1 MKSEPNGHFK
11 GDQVQVASKAKI
23 PASWFL
29 DGAEEQVETFK
40 GVTIMLN
47 SLNEGVCSQAKVCFD
62 SKGA

>member
-1 MKSEPNGHFK
+1 MH
-11 GDQVQVASKAKI
+11 VTSKAKI